1 MRMYPVLKL
10 SSEEETLVLNK
21 ISQLRV
27 ELEYLIQIN
36 NETLID
42 YSNPVIAENFIES
55 IGELYN
61 LNIISY
67 GK

>member
-1 MRMYPVLKL
+1 MYPVLKL
-10 SSEEETLVLNK
+10 LSEKETLTLDK

-27 ELEYLIQIN
+27 ELEYLLQIN

-42 YSNPVIAENFIES
+42 YSNPMIAENFIES

-67 GK
+67 EK